1 MAETKKPKMNLPNK
15 LTMFRIFC
23 VPFFLCFLLADGI
36 PLNILWAGIIFTAA
50 MITDLLDGRI
60 ARKYN
65 LVTAFGKFW
74 DPLADKLITLT
85 ALTGIAALSD
95 NALLPAVVACVV
107 LWRELIVTGLR
118 LIAAGGS
125 GKVIAANIWGKL
137 KTTFQCIYIGFALFS
152 MFFTDNLGLP
162 EKSVFYRDAFAPIFN
177 IVIMV
182 TGSIMIILT
191 IWSGWTYYRDN
202 KEALKM

>member
-1 MAETKKPKMNLPNK
+1 MNLPNR
-15 LTMFRIFC
+15 LTVFRILC
-23 VPFFLCFLLADGI
+23 VPFFLLFLLVKDI
-36 PLNILWAGIIFTAA
+36 PLNVLWAGIIFTVA
-50 MITDLLDGRI
+50 MITDLLDGKI

-85 ALTGIAALSD
+85 ALISIAALSD
-95 NALLPAVVACVV
+95 SALLPIIVACVV
-107 LWRELIVTGLR
+107 LWRELLVTGLR
-118 LIAAGGS
+118 LTAVSGS
-125 GKVIAANIWGKL
+125 GKVIGANIWGKL
-137 KTTFQCIYIGFALFS
+137 KTTFQCIYIGFELFS

-162 EKSVFYRDAFAPIFN
+162 EKSTFYADTFAPIFN
-177 IVIMV
+177 IVIMI
-182 TGSIMIILT
+182 TGCIMILLT

>member
-1 MAETKKPKMNLPNK
+1 MMETKKGKMNLPNR

-23 VPFFLCFLLADGI
+23 VPFFLFFLLVSDI
-36 PLNILWAGIIFTAA
+36 PLNVLWAGIIFAAA
-50 MITDLLDGRI
+50 MITDLLDGKI

-85 ALTGIAALSD
+85 ALIGIAALSD
-95 NALLPAVVACVV
+95 NALLPTVVACVV

-125 GKVIAANIWGKL
+125 GKVIGANIWGKL
-137 KTTFQCIYIGFALFS
+137 KTTFQCIYIGFELFA
-152 MFFTDNLGLP
+152 MFFTDNLRLH
-162 EKSVFYRDAFAPIFN
+162 EKSAFYADTFAPIFN

-182 TGSIMIILT
+182 TGCIMILLT

>member
-1 MAETKKPKMNLPNK
+1 MIETPKTKMNLPNK

-23 VPFFLCFLLADGI
+23 VPFFLLFLLVKDI
-36 PLNILWAGIIFTAA
+36 PLNILWAGIIFMVA

-85 ALTGIAALSD
+85 ALIGIAALSD
-95 NALLPAVVACVV
+95 FALLPAIVACVV

-118 LIAAGGS
+118 LVAAGGS
-125 GKVIAANIWGKL
+125 GKVIAANIWGKM
-137 KTTFQCIYIGFALFS
+137 KTTFQCIYIGFELFS
-152 MFFTDNLGLP
+152 MFFTDNLGLS
-162 EKSVFYRDAFAPIFN
+162 EKSAFYRDSFQPVFN
-177 IVIMV
+177 TVTIV
-182 TGSIMIILT
+182 TGCIMIILT